1 MRDGRYHHYG
11 METSDTWEHFF
22 DDKNKAWHHSG
33 LTYGQVEQMTH
44 WIIGILFAAAS
55 DGPVRRAGAVRSHV
69 FVRRRFC
76 CAFAMVLERL
86 WWAHSNNWWLAKEK
100 ED

>member
-1 MRDGRYHHYG
+1 MADSIASPAA
-11 METSDTWEHFF
+11 TDAFIIVS
-22 DDKNKAWHHSG
+22 S
-33 LTYGQVEQMTH
+33 
-44 WIIGILFAAAS
+44 IIGILFAAAS

-86 WWAHSNNWWLAKEK
+86 WWAHSNNWWLTKEK